1 MDRVVSFSVSPTDKK
16 GRQEIKKLKDHC
28 KKTGISFSYLVI
40 KAITNIN
47 KELKL

>member
-1 MDRVVSFSVSPTDKK
+1 MDRVISFSVAPSDKE
-16 GRQEIKKLKDHC
+16 GIAQVSKLKQHC
-28 KKTGISFSYLVI
+28 KKTGISFSFLVL